1 MSRPL
6 ITTALAAVLFATVP
20 AVAEAKTYKGKSSQG
35 RDVMVRTGAD
45 GIINKA
51 RIGWRAPCGGGIV
64 FNARTGW
71 RPPFDSATPDAF
83 MDQGSYRVNAGDG
96 ERARITSTFT
106 GQRDPAT
113 DRWSG
118 TLAVKVM
125 VTKRGKVIDTCELKR
140 LRWKAR

>member
-6 ITTALAAVLFATVP
+6 AVTALTALLFAAVP
-20 AVAEAKTYKGKSSQG
+20 AVAEAKNYKGRSSQG
-35 RDVMVRTGAD
+35 RVVTLRTGAD

-51 RIGWRAPCGGGIV
+51 SVGWRAPCGGKIV
-64 FNARTGW
+64 FTSRTGW

-83 MDQGSYRVNAGDG
+83 MDQGTYRVNAGDG
-96 ERARITSTFT
+96 ERGRITSTFV

-140 LRWKAR
+140 LRWNAR